1 MDLFTDEYFMNI
13 ALQQARQALE
23 QDEVPIGA
31 IVVAN
36 NKVIGKG
43 FNQTEILRDVT
54 AHAEM
59 IAITAASNAV
69 GSKYLSECTLYVS
82 IEPCV
87 MCAGALAW
95 SRISKVVYGAS
106 EPKFGY
112 SLTDEQIISS
122 KTEIVQ
128 GVLQEEAASLMTEF
142 FKSKRQ
148 SKRS

>member
-1 MDLFTDEYFMNI
+1 MDLFTDDYFMNI
-13 ALQQARQALE
+13 ALQQAVQALD

-43 FNQTEILRDVT
+43 FNQTEMLHDVT

-59 IAITAASNAV
+59 LAITAASNAI
-69 GSKYLSECTLYVS
+69 GSKYLTDCTLYVT

-87 MCAGALAW
+87 MCAGALNW
-95 SRISKVVYGAS
+95 SRVSKVVYGAS

-112 SLTDEQIISS
+112 SLTNEQIISS

-128 GVLQEEAASLMTEF
+128 GVMAEDAASLMTEF
-142 FKSKRQ
+142 FQKKRQ

>member
-13 ALQQARQALE
+13 ALQQAQQALE

-43 FNQTEILRDVT
+43 FNQTELLHDVT

>member
-13 ALQQARQALE
+13 ALQQAQLALE

-43 FNQTEILRDVT
+43 FNQTEMLHDVT

>member
-13 ALQQARQALE
+13 ALQQAKQALD

-87 MCAGALAW
+87 MCAGALTW

>member
-13 ALQQARQALE
+13 ALQQAQQALE

-43 FNQTEILRDVT
+43 FNQTEMLHDVT

-82 IEPCV
+82 IEPRV

-112 SLTDEQIISS
+112 SLTDKQIISS

>member
-13 ALQQARQALE
+13 ALQQAQQALE

-43 FNQTEILRDVT
+43 FNQTEMLHDVT

>member
-13 ALQQARQALE
+13 ALQQAQQALE

-43 FNQTEILRDVT
+43 FNQTEMLHDVT

-69 GSKYLSECTLYVS
+69 GSKYLGECTLYVS

-87 MCAGALAW
+87 MCAGALA
-95 SRISKVVYGAS
+95 
-106 EPKFGY
+106 
-112 SLTDEQIISS
+112 
-122 KTEIVQ
+122 
-128 GVLQEEAASLMTEF
+128 
-142 FKSKRQ
+142 
-148 SKRS
+148 

>member
-13 ALQQARQALE
+13 ALQQAQQALD

-87 MCAGALAW
+87 MCAGALTW

>member
-1 MDLFTDEYFMNI
+1 MDLLS
-13 ALQQARQALE
+13 ALQQAQLALE

-43 FNQTEILRDVT
+43 FNQTEILHDVT

>member
-13 ALQQARQALE
+13 ALQQAQQALE

>member
-13 ALQQARQALE
+13 ALQQAQLALD

>member
-13 ALQQARQALE
+13 ALQQAPLALE

-43 FNQTEILRDVT
+43 FNQTEILHDVT

-112 SLTDEQIISS
+112 WLTDEQMISS

>member
-13 ALQQARQALE
+13 ALQQAQQALD

-43 FNQTEILRDVT
+43 FNQTEILHDVT

-87 MCAGALAW
+87 MCAGALTW

>member
-13 ALQQARQALE
+13 ALQQAQLALE

-43 FNQTEILRDVT
+43 FNQTEILHDVT

>member
-1 MDLFTDEYFMNI
+1 MKK
-13 ALQQARQALE
+13 ALQEAEAAYKKGEIPVGAVVVINDKIIARSHNL
-23 QDEVPIGA
+23 
-31 IVVAN
+31 
-36 NKVIGKG
+36 
-43 FNQTEILRDVT
+43 TELLNDVT

-69 GSKYLSECTLYVS
+69 GSKYLSECPLYVS

>member
-1 MDLFTDEYFMNI
+1 MNI
-13 ALQQARQALE
+13 ALQQAQLALD

-82 IEPCV
+82 IEPCL

>member
-1 MDLFTDEYFMNI
+1 MNI
-13 ALQQARQALE
+13 ALQQAQQALE

-43 FNQTEILRDVT
+43 FNQTEMLHDVT

-69 GSKYLSECTLYVS
+69 GSKYLGECTLYVS

>member
-13 ALQQARQALE
+13 ALQQAQLALE

>member
-13 ALQQARQALE
+13 ALQQAQQALE

-43 FNQTEILRDVT
+43 FNQTEMLHDVT

-69 GSKYLSECTLYVS
+69 GSKYLGECTLYVS